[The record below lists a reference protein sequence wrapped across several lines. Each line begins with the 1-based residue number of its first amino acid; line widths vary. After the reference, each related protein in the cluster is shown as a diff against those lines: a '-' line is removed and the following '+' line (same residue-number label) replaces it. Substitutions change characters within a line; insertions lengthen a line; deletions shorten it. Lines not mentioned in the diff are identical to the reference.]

1 MMQDGQSSQ
10 GVYRKTLL
18 AGSRFSFP
26 EGKAAVRIVSGQTE
40 VYAVSCREVSY
51 CQVFLLSPEA
61 GRMVFA
67 PLDEFDRVGFFLYA
81 VEDTVVEIWSME
93 ELMALPAER
102 QVQIR
107 QDMHAWF
114 GKLIQLSEFKFLA
127 DSGDD
132 MLSQW
137 RQDDFLLDAGSFTDV
152 WQSFREHEQILSML
166 LGARFHAGE
175 KNASA
180 KLEVQHKQ
188 RQKFLNGA
196 VNLLMT
202 ADDAESAEFYTLDDK
217 RLDEVTYIVRRIG
230 QALRMPV
237 RDLHLPPE
245 ITKKLDPLGL
255 VRRLMQKGG
264 MRMRLVSLK
273 GEWYKKDC
281 GVLLVCAGPQQQLAV
296 LVPAA
301 PGHYRMVN
309 KDFPD
314 GQPFT
319 AGMAAELSGD
329 AFCCYAGFPA
339 KRLGMRDLLLF
350 MLHQCWRG
358 DYVTILMVSLFAG
371 ILPLCTPIVTE
382 TIFQDIIPIQDR
394 QGLATVTQV
403 IMIAGFTTA
412 ALSLVRSIAVM
423 RISMNLDMSTEAALW
438 SRLLSLPTKFFRKF
452 EAGELLQR
460 MQGIEA
466 VKSLAS
472 GVFNCLFSFWFVS
485 YYFFY

>member
-1 MMQDGQSSQ
+1 M
-10 GVYRKTLL
+10 
-18 AGSRFSFP
+18 
-26 EGKAAVRIVSGQTE
+26 
-40 VYAVSCREVSY
+40 
-51 CQVFLLSPEA
+51 
-61 GRMVFA
+61 
-67 PLDEFDRVGFFLYA
+67 
-81 VEDTVVEIWSME
+81 
-93 ELMALPAER
+93 
-102 QVQIR
+102 
-107 QDMHAWF
+107 
-114 GKLIQLSEFKFLA
+114 
-127 DSGDD
+127 
-132 MLSQW
+132 
-137 RQDDFLLDAGSFTDV
+137 
-152 WQSFREHEQILSML
+152 
-166 LGARFHAGE
+166 
-175 KNASA
+175 
-180 KLEVQHKQ
+180 
-188 RQKFLNGA
+188 
-196 VNLLMT
+196 
-202 ADDAESAEFYTLDDK
+202 
-217 RLDEVTYIVRRIG
+217 
-230 QALRMPV
+230 
-237 RDLHLPPE
+237 
-245 ITKKLDPLGL
+245 
-255 VRRLMQKGG
+255 
-264 MRMRLVSLK
+264 
-273 GEWYKKDC
+273 
-281 GVLLVCAGPQQQLAV
+281 
-296 LVPAA
+296 
-301 PGHYRMVN
+301 N

-339 KRLGMRDLLLF
+339 KRLGMRDLVLF